1 MFLSETDVRK
11 NSHILE
17 IMHQVASDLLNV
29 SEEQEIYLILRAAVS
44 KLLPGVF
51 SIITKLQPDDMNFRI
66 VDNSGFDKYFDAIE
80 KLLGKSPYSID
91 FPFQDLT
98 EEEQTEFN
106 SRKLYYFENG
116 IHGLSH
122 GRISKLVCSA
132 IEKMLHVSEVYV
144 IGFSVEMKFF
154 GGFILFIP
162 DTIKLGDD
170 IKFVIESIVNQ
181 SSSVIQRLRDRE
193 NLRKKEEVLQNTNL
207 QIETLIENS
216 RSGYLFEDVDRN
228 ILKINKEFCH
238 ILGVSSPDSLI
249 GANCKQACRNF
260 SSLFVEAEH
269 FIENSERMFSENNA
283 IFNEEL
289 EMLDG
294 RVLERDFIPIKN
306 GTIRGYL
313 WQYRDISL
321 RKQNEKKL
329 REQTELLHE
338 LNQTKDKFFAIIA
351 HDLKGPFSSI
361 LGITELLV
369 KEYQNLSEEDR
380 MESIQLL
387 DKSAN
392 NTFKLL
398 DNLLEWARIQRGYID
413 VKKEELHLN
422 DLIPESIELLL
433 PVAATKGIKVRI
445 NIKQNCSV
453 FADENSI
460 RTIIRNLFSNAIKYT
475 SGGGLIQINA
485 FPNGQQVDVSIKD
498 TGIGMSPDLLGK
510 LFRIE
515 ESQSR
520 IGTDNESGTGLG
532 LILCKDI
539 IHKNG
544 GSIWAE
550 SEVGKGSVF
559 TFSIPQN

>member
-1 MFLSETDVRK
+1 
-11 NSHILE
+11 
-17 IMHQVASDLLNV
+17 
-29 SEEQEIYLILRAAVS
+29 
-44 KLLPGVF
+44 
-51 SIITKLQPDDMNFRI
+51 
-66 VDNSGFDKYFDAIE
+66 
-80 KLLGKSPYSID
+80 
-91 FPFQDLT
+91 
-98 EEEQTEFN
+98 
-106 SRKLYYFENG
+106 
-116 IHGLSH
+116 
-122 GRISKLVCSA
+122 
-132 IEKMLHVSEVYV
+132 
-144 IGFSVEMKFF
+144 
-154 GGFILFIP
+154 
-162 DTIKLGDD
+162 
-170 IKFVIESIVNQ
+170 
-181 SSSVIQRLRDRE
+181 
-193 NLRKKEEVLQNTNL
+193 
-207 QIETLIENS
+207 
-216 RSGYLFEDVDRN
+216 
-228 ILKINKEFCH
+228 
-238 ILGVSSPDSLI
+238 
-249 GANCKQACRNF
+249 
-260 SSLFVEAEH
+260 
-269 FIENSERMFSENNA
+269 
-283 IFNEEL
+283 
-289 EMLDG
+289 MLDG

-321 RKQNEKKL
+321 RKQNGKKL

-398 DNLLEWARIQRGYID
+398 DNLLEWARIQRGYKD

-498 TGIGMSPDLLGK
+498 TGIGMSPDVLGK